1 MEQGLFA
8 THVRR
13 MRKIY
18 RERRDAFIYEAR
30 KYLSGLIDFPGI
42 DAGMDV
48 MGYLQEN
55 TSDNEL
61 RGGLGP
67 RKSTFRCSRF
77 TRLETVNRVCSL
89 SLRRIL
95 RLEYV
100 WELRQF

>member
-1 MEQGLFA
+1 LRIGYIVAPVSLVHLLRKLTEVETGPVPAIEQATTALFMEQGLFA

-13 MRKIY
+13 MRKVY

-55 TSDNEL
+55 S
-61 RGGLGP
+61 
-67 RKSTFRCSRF
+67 
-77 TRLETVNRVCSL
+77 
-89 SLRRIL
+89 
-95 RLEYV
+95 
-100 WELRQF
+100 